1 MRTSFFG
8 GAVILSTTE
17 MALIQLQ
24 GCWGRCV
31 RVEVWGGI
39 LGPDRTHGRPTPRGV
54 GWEGVEERLKRV
66 GIYVYLWLINVVIRQ
81 KPTHQSK
88 AIILQLKRERER
100 ERSKVFKKTE
110 NPTRLWHS
118 SQAESAPPTP
128 ARWHEDG
135 LPCFGTQEAPLV
147 KTALGFPSWTLE

>member
-66 GIYVYLWLINVVIRQ
+66 GIYVYLWLINVVIWQ
-81 KPTHQSK
+81 KPTHQCK

-100 ERSKVFKKTE
+100 EK
-110 NPTRLWHS
+110 
-118 SQAESAPPTP
+118 
-128 ARWHEDG
+128 
-135 LPCFGTQEAPLV
+135 
-147 KTALGFPSWTLE
+147 